1 MMTKSEI
8 EGELGLPEMMDIA
21 EGLRLLRNRYREAS
35 FLVEAHRVEHLAER
49 FANAAAV
56 YIEADEIPF

>member
-1 MMTKSEI
+1 MMTRSEV
-8 EGELGLPEMMDIA
+8 EGELALPDMIDIA
-21 EGLRLLRNRYREAS
+21 AALKLLQDRYRAAGM
-35 FLVEAHRVEHLAER
+35 LVECHRIEHLAER

>member
-1 MMTKSEI
+1 
-8 EGELGLPEMMDIA
+8 MMDIA

>member
-1 MMTKSEI
+1 M
-8 EGELGLPEMMDIA
+8 
-21 EGLRLLRNRYREAS
+21 
-35 FLVEAHRVEHLAER
+35 LVECHRIEHLAER